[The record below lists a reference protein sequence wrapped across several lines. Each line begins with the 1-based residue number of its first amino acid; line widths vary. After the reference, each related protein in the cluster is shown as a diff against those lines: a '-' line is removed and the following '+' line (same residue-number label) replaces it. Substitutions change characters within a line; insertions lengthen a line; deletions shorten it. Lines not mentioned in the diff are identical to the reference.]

1 MIIAEQDF
9 RLTPTDAF
17 SNRFDVEL
25 LYKVKPKTGE
35 VHEEF
40 KNVAYAVNLE
50 YALKLII
57 NYRVQKKAKD
67 AALTMKQFLY
77 LYTKELNYVKEIIKQ
92 CTSGDDSILEGVL
105 IDSAKDLQKNTNLT
119 TEDAASVQP

>member
-9 RLTPTDAF
+9 RLTPTDTF

-35 VHEEF
+35 AHEEF

-92 CTSGDDSILEGVL
+92 CASGNDSILEGVL
-105 IDSAKDLQKNTNLT
+105 TDSVKDLQT
-119 TEDAASVQP
+119 TIASTSEDAATAQP